1 MYYVARAIHR
11 YDDEFWV
18 MDLKMT
24 FLLIGIGSVDG
35 LGIDVLG
42 GPSRRSGLFGCVIGL
57 WREFVGSI
65 SLSR

>member
-1 MYYVARAIHR
+1 MFYVVRARRR

-18 MDLKMT
+18 MGLKLT
-24 FLLIGIGSVDG
+24 FLLIEIGSVDG

-42 GPSRRSGLFGCVIGL
+42 GLSHRSGLFGCVIGL
-57 WREFVGSI
+57 LKGFVGSV